1 MASCDKDFNEIG
13 GDLLGDNNFEL
24 NKQSFG
30 VSSYNQKNG
39 VVQSNNLDVNPEF
52 TVPNFGETTANFNT
66 QHITLQR

>member
-30 VSSYNQKNG
+30 VSGYNQKNG
-39 VVQSNNLDVNPEF
+39 SCTVN
-52 TVPNFGETTANFNT
+52 
-66 QHITLQR
+66 II

>member
-30 VSSYNQKNG
+30 VSGYNQKNG
-39 VVQSNNLDVNPEF
+39 VVQSNNLDVNLGIYNS
-52 TVPNFGETTANFNT
+52 TILVKLLLILIRNL
-66 QHITLQR
+66 H